1 MNYWEWFCRLHDQN
15 VFLLL
20 LVVLRGLLHG
30 LVPENRA
37 RRPQVPWHQ
46 AMVAGSEFDIAA
58 PMWTARHLYRG
69 CQFLVS

>member
-37 RRPQVPWHQ
+37 RRPQVPWQQ